1 MSDAISKHVGK
12 TLRAIRV
19 ARGVTQEDLARLL
32 GVDRVTISRYEAG
45 TRPMT
50 IPTLL
55 HLAAFLDVPPGD
67 LLAGIPTQTQQ
78 ETDHENSVLTLD
90 MRWIIRTLVAHP
102 TLVGIVKA
110 FLQTYVTAD
119 PEEQVAKKRS

>member
-1 MSDAISKHVGK
+1 MSDLISKRVG
-12 TLRAIRV
+12 TALRAIRV

-55 HLAAFLDVPPGD
+55 HLATFLDVPPND
-67 LLAGIPTQTQQ
+67 LLAGISAQTQQ
-78 ETDHENSVLTLD
+78 ETAHETSIQTLD
-90 MRWIIRTLVAHP
+90 MRWIIRTLLAHP

-119 PEEQVAKKRS
+119 PEEQAIRKRG